1 LPPSP
6 PKPPRPAPP
15 RLDSFPIRVS
25 DVIRYAD
32 MDRQGH
38 VNNAVF
44 STYFESGRV
53 GLIYDPDHG
62 LQVPGCTQVMAQL
75 NISFLQELHWPGT
88 IEIGSAVADYG
99 RSSYTLTQA
108 IFHNGACA
116 GTALATL
123 VLIDRAT
130 RRARP
135 LPPELI
141 ARLERLRP
149 KA

>member
-1 LPPSP
+1 VE
-6 PKPPRPAPP
+6 
-15 RLDSFPIRVS
+15 SFPIRVS

-38 VNNAVF
+38 VKNAVF

-53 GLIYDPDHG
+53 GLIYDPVDG

-75 NISFLQELHWPGT
+75 NISFLKELRWPGAVD
-88 IEIGSAVADYG
+88 IGTAVAAIG
-99 RSSYTLTQA
+99 HSSYTLTQA
-108 IFHNGACA
+108 IFHDETCA
-116 GTALATL
+116 GTAIATL
-123 VLIDRAT
+123 VVIDRET

-141 ARLERLRP
+141 GRLERLRLRE
-149 KA
+149 